1 MNIIAVETHT
11 TSFSGISTIWENIY
25 GCAEQYIGTT
35 KLYLLYRLSQAFD
48 IIFVYGI
55 NALGHGKEVVDG
67 INDP

>member
-1 MNIIAVETHT
+1 MHDLTVEDWQLIFT
-11 TSFSGISTIWENIY
+11 GISTIWENIY

>member
-1 MNIIAVETHT
+1 MV
-11 TSFSGISTIWENIY
+11 NIY